1 MIFKIKIVLVYIVLS
16 GLTYSASAQNI
27 FSWEKWLGDTNTYE
41 SGHSVKQFPDG
52 SIYILGHG
60 ADTLNNALTTL
71 TKLDSLGNVLWLKR
85 YGNVLG
91 NPIGA
96 EHLIITK
103 DNKLVTVGVI
113 YQQNGDSDYLLSKL
127 DTSGVIIWQ
136 NLKGN
141 THRTEFLM
149 NVEQTADF
157 GYIACGYISQ
167 LDLLGNDI
175 FVVKYN
181 VLGDVEWTKQYGGT
195 LNDVGNAVHQ
205 SADGNYVIAGETKQ
219 TNIDNYLIKLD
230 ASGTKI
236 WDLVIGDN
244 NENGNLG
251 FIINTDGD
259 FILVG
264 ESTTVANPYFDIYLV
279 KVSAAGLLLWTKYIG
294 GQGTDAGFSIVQN
307 STKEYIITG
316 YSNSYD
322 NTKQIK
328 VMVCKTDSLGNE
340 IYTNYYGGDNINIGY
355 EIIPSTTGGCLIVG
369 FSLIANDNQTYLLKI
384 NEDAVTSIEG
394 YENVA
399 PQTITLSPNPSSK
412 ELYIGTDSFI
422 YSYTIYD
429 AQGNKICEGSK
440 VNSTKKLEI
449 DISSFSEGLYFINIY
464 SETGL
469 SVGKFVKVN

>member
-1 MIFKIKIVLVYIVLS
+1 M
-16 GLTYSASAQNI
+16 
-27 FSWEKWLGDTNTYE
+27 
-41 SGHSVKQFPDG
+41 
-52 SIYILGHG
+52 
-60 ADTLNNALTTL
+60 
-71 TKLDSLGNVLWLKR
+71 
-85 YGNVLG
+85 
-91 NPIGA
+91 
-96 EHLIITK
+96 
-103 DNKLVTVGVI
+103 
-113 YQQNGDSDYLLSKL
+113 
-127 DTSGVIIWQ
+127 
-136 NLKGN
+136 
-141 THRTEFLM
+141 
-149 NVEQTADF
+149 
-157 GYIACGYISQ
+157 
-167 LDLLGNDI
+167 
-175 FVVKYN
+175 
-181 VLGDVEWTKQYGGT
+181 
-195 LNDVGNAVHQ
+195 
-205 SADGNYVIAGETKQ
+205 
-219 TNIDNYLIKLD
+219 D